1 MFTITCL
8 KGIVNYNETPP
19 YTYWNVSNPDHWPL
33 PHAHKGADRSSHSL
47 LVGCEVVQLFWKTVL
62 QFLTKVNILSPY
74 GSTVAP
80 SELTWMN
87 QSLHAPH
94 SSLHRQQQQ
103 LHSTFSSLVPLFF
116 PTLCVCVI
124 VGTHVPQTCEDQR
137 TTGASAC
144 CLPYWR
150 QDLSVGFHCVHQ
162 TTWLKVLWI
171 LLSLLPI
178 SL

>member
-47 LVGCEVVQLFWKTVL
+47 LVGCEVVQLFRKTVL

-74 GSTVAP
+74 GSAVAP

-103 LHSTFSSLVPLFF
+103 LHSTFSSLVPLSSS
-116 PTLCVCVI
+116 LCVCVCHC
-124 VGTHVPQTCEDQR
+124 GYTCATDVWRSEDHRCQ
-137 TTGASAC
+137 C
-144 CLPYWR
+144 
-150 QDLSVGFHCVHQ
+150 
-162 TTWLKVLWI
+162 
-171 LLSLLPI
+171 LLSTILETGSFCWFPLCT
-178 SL
+178 SD